1 MNIAKLPPVLKAIY
15 PFQWAF
21 VFAFPKIHG
30 RLRREVPVE
39 MLREL
44 LAMFAAQTPDDL
56 IGSHKGVRADY
67 DPTHGFERC
76 RPYAEPLRTAM
87 EGWGG
92 ALPVPEKVMRIARD
106 IVTAYGDK
114 HAGNWEQHEVGD
126 DIESALIWPDSPDIP
141 EET

>member
-1 MNIAKLPPVLKAIY
+1 MNITKLPQVLKAAYVI
-15 PFQWAF
+15 QWA
-21 VFAFPKIHG
+21 VVLAFPRIHQH
-30 RLRREVPVE
+30 LQREVPVE

-56 IGSHKGVRADY
+56 IGSYKGVRADY
-67 DPTHGFERC
+67 DPTHGFERS
-76 RPYAEPLRTAM
+76 RPFAEPLRAAM

-92 ALPVPEKVMRIARD
+92 ALPVPEKVMLIARN
-106 IVTAYGDK
+106 IATAYGHD

-126 DIESALIWPDSPDIP
+126 DIDSSLAWPDSPDIP